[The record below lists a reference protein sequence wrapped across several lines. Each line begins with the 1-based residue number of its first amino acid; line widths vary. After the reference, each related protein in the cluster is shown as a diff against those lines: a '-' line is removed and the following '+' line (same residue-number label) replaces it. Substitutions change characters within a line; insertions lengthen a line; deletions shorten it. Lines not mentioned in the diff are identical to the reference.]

1 MCKCRLKYLALTGV
15 VLLSGCVDKSQSTTV
30 EMFSVSP
37 AGIGATVGKIYI
49 HPIVGGGIRLQPALH
64 DLPAGELI
72 LQIHQ
77 LPSCAPGEQD
87 DKTATPAVAAGN
99 SDQPIAAEGDKS
111 DMPLLTVDNFG
122 IADSP
127 VDVSQLTL
135 EDLQGHSLEVHTGN
149 DGSSSAKSIRIAC
162 GTVQLP

>member
-1 MCKCRLKYLALTGV
+1 MYKCRLKYLALAGV
-15 VLLSGCVDKSQSTTV
+15 VLLSGCVDKSQSTIV
-30 EMFSVSP
+30 EMFRVSP

-72 LQIHQ
+72 LQIHR
-77 LPSCAPGEQD
+77 LPSCAPD
-87 DKTATPAVAAGN
+87 NKTATPALAAGN

-111 DMPLLTVDNFG
+111 DMPLLIVDNFG

-127 VDVSQLTL
+127 VDASQLTL
-135 EDLQGHSLEVHTGN
+135 EDLRGHSLEVHTGN
-149 DGSSSAKSIRIAC
+149 DDSSSAKSIRIAC

>member
-15 VLLSGCVDKSQSTTV
+15 VLLSGCVDKPQSTTV

-37 AGIGATVGKIYI
+37 TGIGATVGKIYI

-64 DLPAGELI
+64 DLPKGELI
-72 LQIHQ
+72 LQIHR

-99 SDQPIAAEGDKS
+99 SDRPIAAEGDL
-111 DMPLLTVDNFG
+111 PLLTVDNFG

-135 EDLQGHSLEVHTGN
+135 EDLQGHSLEVHTGSN
-149 DGSSSAKSIRIAC
+149 GSSSAESIRIAC

>member
-15 VLLSGCVDKSQSTTV
+15 VLLSGCVDKPQSTTV

-64 DLPAGELI
+64 DLPKGELI
-72 LQIHQ
+72 LQIHR
-77 LPSCAPGEQD
+77 LPSCAPGELD
-87 DKTATPAVAAGN
+87 DKSATPAVAAGN
-99 SDQPIAAEGDKS
+99 SDQPIAAEGDL
-111 DMPLLTVDNFG
+111 PLLTVDNFG

-135 EDLQGHSLEVHTGN
+135 EDLQGHSLEVHTGSN
-149 DGSSSAKSIRIAC
+149 GSSSAESIRIAC

>member
-87 DKTATPAVAAGN
+87 AGN
-99 SDQPIAAEGDKS
+99 IDQPIAAEGDKS